1 MKNIV
6 YLIIMQTIFAISCS
20 QQEKI
25 ELMSYDEY
33 VELSVSIQIPYVL
46 EIDADKGSLL
56 YFGSEHSVD
65 ITHPQFNL
73 MNNLWNEFKPT
84 IAFSEGGIWELEES
98 REKAISK
105 HGEHGFLRFLAERDE
120 IPIHSIEPTEGE
132 EIKYLLERFS
142 PEELKLY
149 YLLRQV
155 VQHRRMGYVESIE
168 DYIEKFIFIFG
179 DREGLHGV
187 VNSVAEFEE
196 IYSKYI
202 NEPGDWRNVPDTWFN
217 PLLDE
222 TIFNQIGQLSSRFRD
237 EHMLK
242 LLTEQV
248 RNGNRVFAVVGL
260 THVVMQEPVLRHNL
274 KK

>member
-1 MKNIV
+1 
-6 YLIIMQTIFAISCS
+6 MQTIFAISCS

-179 DREGLHGV
+179 NREGLKGV